1 LTARYAPPP
10 SSSLCPPHRDP
21 RCRLSGAPNTGED
34 TSSTPGDSSWTPTS
48 EPEPLPQQDQQG
60 TDIHYDS
67 AFRVYN
73 EDEREHVV
81 DIRLTRSGTDET
93 VLAGQFV
100 VPASASQRVVDL
112 DSHAEYECLVR
123 LGDQER
129 RTSYE
134 TNRGKSLTLSIYDGE
149 PSLGVEY
156 TE

>member
-1 LTARYAPPP
+1 M
-10 SSSLCPPHRDP
+10 
-21 RCRLSGAPNTGED
+21 CRSRRGFCALLPTLLGAGCLDAPNTGGETPT
-34 TSSTPGDSSWTPTS
+34 TSDSSWTPTS

-93 VLAGQFV
+93 VLAGRFV
-100 VPASASQRVVDL
+100 VPASASQRVADL
-112 DSHAEYECLVR
+112 DSHAEYECFVR
-123 LGDQER
+123 LDGEER

-134 TNRGKSLTLSIYDGE
+134 ANRGKSLKLSIYEGE